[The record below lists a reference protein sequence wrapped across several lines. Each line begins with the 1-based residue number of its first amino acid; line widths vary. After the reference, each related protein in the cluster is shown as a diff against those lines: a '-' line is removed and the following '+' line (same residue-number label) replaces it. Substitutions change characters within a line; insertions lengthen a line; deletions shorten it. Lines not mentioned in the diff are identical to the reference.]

1 MIQIISSCF
10 TDFLAASVPMFIQV
24 CFTCG
29 TTTNSTYFKNSVLSL
44 SAYCKIW
51 YYLQESTGMTYLWML
66 SAACLDRCALSSTDA
81 RLRRFASVYVARRVV
96 AVIVFIWIVFSVP
109 LLFLYDLRAGNCI
122 IVYGFAASLS
132 NAIFT
137 IINTYAIPVS
147 IMVTCSLLIRRN
159 LAKKRERRQFIIV
172 QQQRINNR
180 EYLQRKRDQQALVM
194 LFAQIFVYITLAT
207 PWAIFNIY
215 NAISLNVP
223 NKSAD
228 RLAIE
233 RFLINLVG
241 TLIILFPTASFYLY
255 TLTSSIFRKELL
267 IMLRSI
273 PCLKCSVN
281 TRRIQPTLNDAP
293 QELLPIQ

>member
-1 MIQIISSCF
+1 
-10 TDFLAASVPMFIQV
+10 
-24 CFTCG
+24 
-29 TTTNSTYFKNSVLSL
+29 
-44 SAYCKIW
+44 
-51 YYLQESTGMTYLWML
+51 MTYLWML
-66 SAACLDRCALSSTDA
+66 SAACLDRYTLSSTDA

-96 AVIVFIWIVFSVP
+96 AVIVLIWIVFSVP
-109 LLFLYDLRAGNCI
+109 LLFIYDLRAGYCI
-122 IVYGFAASLS
+122 IVYGFAATLY
-132 NAIFT
+132 NAIFA
-137 IINTYAIPVS
+137 IINTYAIPIS

-159 LAKKRERRQFIIV
+159 LAKKRERRQLIIV
-172 QQQRINNR
+172 QQQRINDR

-207 PWAIFNIY
+207 PWVIFSIY

-233 RFLINLVG
+233 RFLTNLVG

-281 TRRIQPTLNDAP
+281 TRRIEPTLNNAP